1 MGRKVGAAVP
11 LSAGETPPPVTP
23 YQVAHFDPSNH
34 LATIHQRYRQTE
46 QTGQRSRSIRQTVTC
61 NGRPKSPT

>member
-11 LSAGETPPPVTP
+11 LSAGETPPVTP

-46 QTGQRSRSIRQTVTC
+46 QTDRTTV
-61 NGRPKSPT
+61 P